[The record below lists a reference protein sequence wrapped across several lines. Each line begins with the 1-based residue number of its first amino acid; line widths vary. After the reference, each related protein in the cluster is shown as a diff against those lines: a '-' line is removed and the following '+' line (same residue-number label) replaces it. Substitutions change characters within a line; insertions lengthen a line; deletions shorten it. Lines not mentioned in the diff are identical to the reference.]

1 VASGASI
8 KPGEHATAGMVAS
21 SASIKPGEPGEALHR
36 EARAA
41 RCGRR
46 AAPLDVPWRCART
59 DAGGALA
66 TPATAGMVASSAS
79 IKPGEPGEAL
89 HRDNIPSSRLTQV
102 RRPAIIRD
110 PCNEPVCN
118 PALPCNP
125 ACSSLLFA

>member
-1 VASGASI
+1 
-8 KPGEHATAGMVAS
+8 MVAS
-21 SASIKPGEPGEALHR
+21 SASIKPGEPGEAFHR

-102 RRPAIIRD
+102 RRPQSSVIPATSQFATLLFPAIPLAP
-110 PCNEPVCN
+110 PC
-118 PALPCNP
+118 
-125 ACSSLLFA
+125 SLLREGSSELLTAQ

>member
-1 VASGASI
+1 MR
-8 KPGEHATAGMVAS
+8 ATC
-21 SASIKPGEPGEALHR
+21 
-36 EARAA
+36 RAP
-41 RCGRR
+41 RR
-46 AAPLDVPWRCART
+46 
-59 DAGGALA
+59 GGALA

-102 RRPAIIRD
+102 RRAAIIRD
-110 PCNEPVCN
+110 PCNEPVYN